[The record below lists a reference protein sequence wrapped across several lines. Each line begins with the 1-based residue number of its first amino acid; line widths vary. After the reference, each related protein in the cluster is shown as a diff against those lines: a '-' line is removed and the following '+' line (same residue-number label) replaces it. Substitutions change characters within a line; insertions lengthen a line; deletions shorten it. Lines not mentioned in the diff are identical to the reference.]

1 MFFSIYTEINI
12 SPVDENEQT
21 GQREQLIVNSECKE
35 DSEEKKRKVDEQKKE
50 EEQNFFAQ
58 IVNTLKEQTE
68 ELRSLRKRLKLQKD
82 DMEREN

>member
-1 MFFSIYTEINI
+1 MKINRQ
-12 SPVDENEQT
+12 DK
-21 GQREQLIVNSECKE
+21 EQLIVNSECKE